1 MIDINHQSWLSQL
14 IGRNSSSLRPLS
26 LSARCTRVFAYLTGD
41 TLQRESG
48 CFSKGASPSTVD
60 NQFPLHTR
68 ARTTPISQGSS
79 PSLLNLKAEI
89 KLRIIRASSLSTARA
104 RAHARTKSFLPS
116 GNSLAPVE
124 RGNHRG
130 GPLSFPRRINPCD
143 ERPLEK
149 FEVSWWDR
157 DPSEAVQLK
166 RFIGQGEGGDRYI
179 ASGWDRVCGKSMER
193 EKGRRLK
200 GAVKRM

>member
-79 PSLLNLKAEI
+79 PSLLKAESWNQ
-89 KLRIIRASSLSTARA
+89 ASDHPCLVAFHRARA
-104 RAHARTKSFLPS
+104 RARTHARNLSFRLAILSRRSNVATTEADHSPSQEESIRAMNDRWKSLRFRDGIGIRRRLFSWKDLS
-116 GNSLAPVE
+116 GRE
-124 RGNHRG
+124 RGETD
-130 GPLSFPRRINPCD
+130 I
-143 ERPLEK
+143 
-149 FEVSWWDR
+149 
-157 DPSEAVQLK
+157 
-166 RFIGQGEGGDRYI
+166 
-179 ASGWDRVCGKSMER
+179 
-193 EKGRRLK
+193 
-200 GAVKRM
+200 

>member
-104 RAHARTKSFLPS
+104 RAHARTHARNLSFRLAILSRRSNVATTEADHSPSQEESIRAMNDRWKSLRFRDGIGIRRRLFSWKDLS
-116 GNSLAPVE
+116 GRE
-124 RGNHRG
+124 RGETD
-130 GPLSFPRRINPCD
+130 I
-143 ERPLEK
+143 
-149 FEVSWWDR
+149 
-157 DPSEAVQLK
+157 
-166 RFIGQGEGGDRYI
+166 
-179 ASGWDRVCGKSMER
+179 
-193 EKGRRLK
+193 
-200 GAVKRM
+200 